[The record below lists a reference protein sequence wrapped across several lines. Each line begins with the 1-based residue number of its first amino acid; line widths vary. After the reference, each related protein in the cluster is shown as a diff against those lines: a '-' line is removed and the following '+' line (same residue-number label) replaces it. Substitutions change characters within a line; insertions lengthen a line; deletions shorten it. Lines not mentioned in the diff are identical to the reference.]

1 MKNPLITALSHAR
14 DEVIYLQQSLTKF
27 PAFGPNEGGIGEY
40 HKAKWIEELV
50 RSWGVTD
57 IEHYDAVDER
67 VPSKIR
73 PNMVI
78 RHKGKSDKT
87 VWIIGHMDVVPAGNE
102 SLWHTPPFEAV
113 LDKENPDIIRGR
125 GVEDNQ
131 QAIVTGLLILHEL
144 VKNSYTPDLTLALL
158 LVADE
163 ETRNVYGIDH
173 VLKTNPNLI
182 KKNDLVLIPDFGT
195 AEGDLIEIGEK
206 GVLWLK
212 VEVKGKQC
220 HGSTPDEGI
229 NAFVAM
235 SDMVLQIKDVENS
248 FTKRDALFTPD
259 RTTIVPTRHRENVP
273 NVNTISGKE
282 IFYLD
287 CRVLPEYSFKELI
300 AKIEELARKIE
311 EKHGVSIT
319 ISIDNSEE
327 SSPTTSED
335 AEVVQKL
342 KKAIQT
348 TYGTVCK
355 TGGVGGAT
363 VGCAIRKLGI
373 DVAVWSSAIPN
384 YHQPNEGAKIS
395 YALGDAQTFAQ
406 LLFE

>member
-1 MKNPLITALSHAR
+1 M
-14 DEVIYLQQSLTKF
+14 
-27 PAFGPNEGGIGEY
+27 
-40 HKAKWIEELV
+40 
-50 RSWGVTD
+50 
-57 IEHYDAVDER
+57 
-67 VPSKIR
+67 
-73 PNMVI
+73 
-78 RHKGKSDKT
+78 
-87 VWIIGHMDVVPAGNE
+87 
-102 SLWHTPPFEAV
+102 
-113 LDKENPDIIRGR
+113 
-125 GVEDNQ
+125 
-131 QAIVTGLLILHEL
+131 TGLLILHEL

-212 VEVKGKQC
+212 VEVNGKQC

-259 RTTIVPTRHRENVP
+259 RTTIVPTRHTENVP

>member
-1 MKNPLITALSHAR
+1 M
-14 DEVIYLQQSLTKF
+14 
-27 PAFGPNEGGIGEY
+27 
-40 HKAKWIEELV
+40 
-50 RSWGVTD
+50 
-57 IEHYDAVDER
+57 
-67 VPSKIR
+67 
-73 PNMVI
+73 
-78 RHKGKSDKT
+78 
-87 VWIIGHMDVVPAGNE
+87 
-102 SLWHTPPFEAV
+102 
-113 LDKENPDIIRGR
+113 
-125 GVEDNQ
+125 
-131 QAIVTGLLILHEL
+131 
-144 VKNSYTPDLTLALL
+144 
-158 LVADE
+158 
-163 ETRNVYGIDH
+163 
-173 VLKTNPNLI
+173 
-182 KKNDLVLIPDFGT
+182 
-195 AEGDLIEIGEK
+195 
-206 GVLWLK
+206 
-212 VEVKGKQC
+212 
-220 HGSTPDEGI
+220 
-229 NAFVAM
+229 
-235 SDMVLQIKDVENS
+235 
-248 FTKRDALFTPD
+248 
-259 RTTIVPTRHRENVP
+259 
-273 NVNTISGKE
+273 NTISGKE